1 MKRTSQRCL
10 GRLAIALIGAAPVL
24 SSPGS
29 PQGPSTAEE
38 DVPEEAAAAPASVGS
53 ALDGA
58 GEGVRALSL
67 EEALALGL
75 SNNLGLERAEVD
87 AEVARFEALS
97 TWGAF
102 DWVFDMNGQFSD
114 SDSVGSSSLFG
125 GDVVSTQDSQLN
137 LDLTRPLG
145 TGGTFGFH
153 FDSGLNVTDNSFAN
167 APEQYR
173 SNLSVS
179 YVQPLMRGAGEEYAT
194 SNQREAE
201 IVERRRLEERRQARQ
216 LLIHDVEVAYWELVA
231 AGQQLQVAEAALKLG
246 EEQVQREEAR
256 LRAGDGTEVD
266 VLQAQTE
273 VATRTETLLQ
283 AQNNLS
289 QRGDDLKRL
298 IVRDEASALWSE
310 RVVATTPLPE
320 ASPDELSLP
329 VWQDAFQ
336 VALGKRPD
344 LRTSRL
350 DVDTARIRLVRA
362 QSERLYGLDL
372 RLDASSG
379 SFNPDFTDA
388 LTETME
394 FDYPRYAA
402 RLDYNMPLQNR
413 TASNSERAARER
425 VRGSQISLEEAEV
438 NALAEI
444 RGALRDVRYRAQ
456 AVRASEQSFT
466 LAKRQLEAEQQRFE
480 ADLTTTF
487 EVLQFQQT
495 LIEAA
500 SNRSAARAEYAK
512 SLVALDRARGTL
524 GEETAMLRREVAVD
538 ASAPE

>member
-1 MKRTSQRCL
+1 MMRTSQRCL
-10 GRLAIALIGAAPVL
+10 GRLAVALIGAATAASTPAPVQEQATSAVDAVPSGDG
-24 SSPGS
+24 SS
-29 PQGPSTAEE
+29 
-38 DVPEEAAAAPASVGS
+38 
-53 ALDGA
+53 LDGA
-58 GEGVRALSL
+58 AISGRPLSL
-67 EEALALGL
+67 EDALALGL

-114 SDSVGSSSLFG
+114 SDSVGSSALFG
-125 GDVVSTQDSQLN
+125 GDVVSSQDTQVN

-153 FDSGLNVTDNSFAN
+153 FDSGLNVTNNSFAN
-167 APEQYR
+167 APEQYL

-231 AGQQLQVAEAALKLG
+231 AGQQLEVAEAALKLG
-246 EEQVQREEAR
+246 QEQIQREEAR

-283 AQNNLS
+283 TQNNLS

-298 IVRDEASALWSE
+298 IVRDEASTLWSE
-310 RVVATTPLPE
+310 RIEVTTPLPE
-320 ASPDELSLP
+320 AAPDELSLP
-329 VWQDAFQ
+329 DWQDAFQ

-362 QSERLYGLDL
+362 QSERLYALDL

-379 SFNPDFTDA
+379 SFNEDFTDA
-388 LTETME
+388 LSETVE
-394 FDYPRYAA
+394 FAYPRYAA

-425 VRGSQISLEEAEV
+425 VRGSQITLEEAEV

-444 RGALRDVRYRAQ
+444 RRALRDVRYRAQ
-456 AVRASEQSFT
+456 AVRASEQSFA

-524 GEETAMLRREVAVD
+524 GEETDMLRGEVPSD
-538 ASAPE
+538 ASAGR

>member
-310 RVVATTPLPE
+310 RVDATTPLPE